1 MRAGDTVT
9 EREYNGSLSYF
20 LLYFFFCSLEFFFTC
35 RLCGLIIALARGMR
49 ESAAGA
55 EQLSP
60 RCYLYGVTVVA
71 NVTVGTIP

>member
-20 LLYFFFCSLEFFFTC
+20 LLFFFLLGVFFTC